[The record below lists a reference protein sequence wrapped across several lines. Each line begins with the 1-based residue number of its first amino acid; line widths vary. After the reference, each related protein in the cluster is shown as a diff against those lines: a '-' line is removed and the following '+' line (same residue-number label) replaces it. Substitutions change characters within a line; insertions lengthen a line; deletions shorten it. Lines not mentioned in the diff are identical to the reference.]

1 MRGYAIDT
9 ARHFFGKAVGAIPL
23 VLETESMMCYEIMD
37 SLSYA
42 KSRIG
47 LGRAHLI

>member
-1 MRGYAIDT
+1 MRRHAIDT
-9 ARHFFGKAVGAIPL
+9 ARHFLSKAVGAIPL
-23 VLETESMMCYEIMD
+23 ALERESMMCYEIMD

-47 LGRAHLI
+47 LVRVHLI